1 MAAALVPVLL
11 SPGDG
16 AAWPLAA
23 AAPAL
28 GAWGLAAAWPGVAGL
43 SARAHRR
50 AALGATGCLWA
61 ALATRPVAVG
71 ASLPDGLHNVLT
83 PLATTGTLAAAAI
96 WAGAAL
102 TLPLTR
108 SRRWPALECVRL
120 GIWALALGLAT
131 VAAEHLNGVP
141 PGRTAL
147 LGAAVGAAVA
157 LIARRSAA
165 GLRAARSGNDQPTT
179 S

>member
-1 MAAALVPVLL
+1 
-11 SPGDG
+11 
-16 AAWPLAA
+16 
-23 AAPAL
+23 
-28 GAWGLAAAWPGVAGL
+28 
-43 SARAHRR
+43 
-50 AALGATGCLWA
+50 
-61 ALATRPVAVG
+61 VAVG

-131 VAAEHLNGVP
+131 VAAEHLNGVA